1 MACLRPS
8 FVALSRYLLQKEV
21 EAVFLDAQSAVGRFL
36 SGTKSI
42 FLAVDGWEDAQHL
55 PVLGITAL
63 PPGKKPLLVAFD
75 RVEDRERESWRD
87 ALRVRRSVD
96 NAVVAGVFT
105 CAEEAIKCVQ
115 LLSLCEYACASR

>member
-75 RVEDRERESWRD
+75 RVEDRERER
-87 ALRVRRSVD
+87 
-96 NAVVAGVFT
+96 AGGTLYVSGDQWT
-105 CAEEAIKCVQ
+105 TQ
-115 LLSLCEYACASR
+115 LLQDFSHVQRKRSNVSSF